1 MEQNNYLG
9 QEKVGR
15 LLLKFAI
22 PSTLALIIMHIGQ
35 NAHSST
41 GAHNIYSH
49 SRTFPAESN

>member
-15 LLLKFAI
+15 LLLKFTI

-41 GAHNIYSH
+41 GTHNIYSH